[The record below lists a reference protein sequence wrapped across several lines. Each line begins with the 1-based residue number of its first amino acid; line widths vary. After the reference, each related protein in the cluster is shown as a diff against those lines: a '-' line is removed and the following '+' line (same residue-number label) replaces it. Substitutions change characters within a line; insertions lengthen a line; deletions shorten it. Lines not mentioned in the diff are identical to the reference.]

1 MRYIAGI
8 ILIVVVLIS
17 INRLFF
23 GDDIVG
29 YSIVEDSSDNETK
42 LSPTPVSYTH
52 LTLPTKA

>member
-8 ILIVVVLIS
+8 ILLVVILIS

-29 YSIVEDSSDNETK
+29 YSITENSIDNESK
-42 LSPTPVSYTH
+42 LLKHNKKYV
-52 LTLPTKA
+52 LFFFKNKI